1 MNVRRWLAAWC
12 SALVC
17 GCIHISAQAAPAAA
31 DCHGIRDLVFVA
43 HQDDDLLFMN
53 PDIQSTIRSGGCVQV
68 VYLTAAERGEG
79 IGYMMGRARG
89 VRAAY
94 SYIAG
99 TPNSWTEDVVQ
110 LDGRHLAHVVLNGDP
125 RVTMIYM
132 RLKDP
137 WLGKGWGSLTPL
149 SRAESVPGAAAQS
162 LGPYVET
169 YDRAGLV
176 DTLAAI
182 IRAYRPTDIRHMDDT
197 VSIPYTRL
205 CWRCVGHDH
214 PDHIASARLARDAMA
229 QVPGNYAEIAYV
241 DYPTQERHRNLTLAE
256 VASKTGAFRHY
267 AWDDYRYC
275 PKGPAECKEPLGPA
289 LSWVGRTY
297 YVIRH
302 TLAPALAAEPS
313 GGYLL
318 CATGEINSAANV
330 RDSRLGHWLALG
342 GRVAG
347 RSTAFNR
354 LDGDVE
360 ILVRG
365 ANGRLW
371 TRSRPAGGHWAAW
384 QAVLGPRVVDLPL
397 VARSAA
403 GRNTLLAMGYD
414 GVFHYALRQQTG
426 DTTSWHWSKLPAL
439 ADAVTEA
446 ALALDAKGDPAVFAS
461 DRKGG
466 LWTTWQEQDGSG
478 RWAAWSRIR
487 GVTVSAPLAGE
498 RIERGDRHVSGG
510 LAAQRNARGLI
521 QLYARDGRSGH
532 MLALTQSRPGT
543 PDQPWGPPLDLG
555 VSYVGRPA
563 IGLSPAG
570 GVAVAALARERGSIW
585 LLEGAAVTSLGSGI
599 VSAPALR
606 TIGDTLYVAGRGA
619 GPRQDYWLWTRN
631 AGKWH
636 APRMVPAPSVDGGES
651 FDALPRPGALP
662 GGPFEKPVLSAKAET
677 GVAVPTTK

>member
-1 MNVRRWLAAWC
+1 M
-12 SALVC
+12 
-17 GCIHISAQAAPAAA
+17 
-31 DCHGIRDLVFVA
+31 VFVA

-53 PDIQSTIRSGGCVQV
+53 PDIQATIHAGGCVQV

-94 SYIAG
+94 AYIAG
-99 TPNSWTEDVVQ
+99 TPNSWTEDVLA
-110 LDGRHLAHVVLNGDP
+110 LDGRHLAHVFLNGNP
-125 RVTMIYM
+125 RVSMIYM

-149 SRAESVPGAAAQS
+149 SRAESEPGTTAQS

-182 IRAYRPTDIRHMDDT
+182 ISDYRPTDIRHMDDT
-197 VSIPYTRL
+197 VAIPYTRL

-214 PDHIASARLARDAMA
+214 PDHIASARLVRAAMA
-229 QVPGNYAEIAYV
+229 RAPGTYAEVAYV

-256 VASKTGAFRHY
+256 VAGKTGAFRHY

-275 PKGPAECKEPLGPA
+275 AKGPIGCKEPLGPA

-302 TLAPALAAEPS
+302 TLAPALAAEPA
-313 GGYLL
+313 GGYVL

-330 RDSRLGHWLALG
+330 RDSRLGRWLALG

-347 RSTAFNR
+347 SSTIYNR
-354 LDGDVE
+354 FDGTVE

-371 TRSRPAGGHWAAW
+371 TRARASGGHWAAW
-384 QAVLGPRVVDLPL
+384 QMLAGPRLVELPL
-397 VARSAA
+397 VAHSAA
-403 GRNTLLAMGYD
+403 GRSTLLAMGYD
-414 GVFHYALRQQTG
+414 GAFHYAVRQQA
-426 DTTSWHWSKLPAL
+426 DAVEPWRWSRLPVL
-439 ADAVTEA
+439 ADALRDA
-446 ALALDAKGDPAVFAS
+446 ALALDANGDPAVFAA

-466 LWTTWQEQDGSG
+466 LWATWQAQDGSG

-487 GVTVSAPLAGE
+487 GVTVS
-498 RIERGDRHVSGG
+498 GG
-510 LAAQRNARGLI
+510 LAARRNARGLI

-532 MLALTQSRPGT
+532 MLGLTQLRAGT
-543 PDQPWGPPLDLG
+543 PDQAWRAPEDMGIA
-555 VSYVGRPA
+555 YVGRPA
-563 IGLSPAG
+563 IGLSPMGA
-570 GVAVAALARERGSIW
+570 VVVAALAREHGSVW
-585 LLEGAAVTSLGSGI
+585 LLEGGAVTSLGSGI
-599 VSAPALR
+599 ASAPALR
-606 TIGDTLYVAGRGA
+606 TIGDTLYVAGRSA
-619 GPRQDYWLWTRN
+619 GSRQDYWLWARSG
-631 AGKWH
+631 GKWH
-636 APRMVPAPSVDGGES
+636 APRLLPAPAADGGES
-651 FDALPRPGALP
+651 FNSLPPGIVP
-662 GGPFEKPVLSAKAET
+662 SGPFQAPVLSAKAET
-677 GVAVPTTK
+677 GAAALAK

>member
-12 SALVC
+12 SALAYV
-17 GCIHISAQAAPAAA
+17 CIHAAAWAGPVAA

-53 PDIQSTIRSGGCVQV
+53 PDIQSSIHAGGCVQV

-94 SYIAG
+94 AYIAG
-99 TPNSWTEDVVQ
+99 TANSWTEDVVE
-110 LDGRHLAHVVLNGDP
+110 LDGRHLARVVLNGNP
-125 RVTMIYM
+125 RVSMIYM

-149 SRAESVPGAAAQS
+149 SRAESVPGATAQS

-176 DTLAAI
+176 NTLAAI
-182 IRAYRPTDIRHMDDT
+182 IRDYRPTAVRHMDDT
-197 VSIPYTRL
+197 VSIPYNRL

-214 PDHIASARLARDAMA
+214 PDHIASARLTRAAIARA
-229 QVPGNYAEIAYV
+229 PGSYAEVAYV

-256 VASKTGAFRHY
+256 VAGKTGAFRHY

-275 PKGPAECKEPLGPA
+275 PKGPVDCKEPAGPA

-302 TLAPALAAEPS
+302 TLAPALAAGPAGS
-313 GGYLL
+313 YLL

-354 LDGDVE
+354 LDGEVE
-360 ILVRG
+360 VLVRG

-371 TRSRPAGGHWAAW
+371 TRARPTGGQWTAW
-384 QAVLGPRVVDLPL
+384 QVLAGPRVIELPL
-397 VARSAA
+397 VGHSAA
-403 GRNTLLAMGYD
+403 GRAALLAMGYD
-414 GVFHYALRQQTG
+414 GAFHYAVRQRT
-426 DTTSWHWSKLPAL
+426 DDAASWRWSRLPDL
-439 ADAVTEA
+439 ADALREA
-446 ALALDAKGDPAVFAS
+446 ALALDARGDPAVFAA
-461 DRKGG
+461 DRKGR
-466 LWTTWQEQDGSG
+466 LWATWQTQDGSG
-478 RWAAWSRIR
+478 RWAAWTRIR
-487 GVTVSAPLAGE
+487 GVT
-498 RIERGDRHVSGG
+498 VSGG

-521 QLYARDGRSGH
+521 QLYARDSRSGN
-532 MLALTQSRPGT
+532 MLSLAQLFPGT
-543 PDQPWGPPLDLG
+543 PDQSWSPPADLG
-555 VSYVGRPA
+555 ISYVGRPA
-563 IGLSPAG
+563 IGLSPMGA
-570 GVAVAALARERGSIW
+570 VVVAALVREHGSVW
-585 LLEGAAVTSLGSGI
+585 LLEGAAATRLGSGI
-599 VSAPALR
+599 ASAPALR
-606 TIGDTLYVAGRGA
+606 TIGDTLYVAGRGV
-619 GPRQDYWLWTRN
+619 GPRQDYWLWARSG
-631 AGKWH
+631 GKWH
-636 APRMVPAPSVDGGES
+636 TPRLLPAPSVNGGES
-651 FDALPRPGALP
+651 FDTLPQPGAVP
-662 GGPFEKPVLSAKAET
+662 GGPFQTPVLSAKAET
-677 GVAVPTTK
+677 GAAAVAK